1 MTGSVEDD
9 TVDELV
15 VTRFWMGGVIAVM
28 VIYVL
33 IALVGHR
40 RIRKPASKP
49 EPDARIDSEGST

>member
-1 MTGSVEDD
+1 MTERVEDD

-40 RIRKPASKP
+40 RSRKPAGNVERHGQP
-49 EPDARIDSEGST
+49 DSEGTK

>member
-1 MTGSVEDD
+1 MTGRVEDD

-40 RIRKPASKP
+40 RNRKPASKL
-49 EPDARIDSEGST
+49 EPPRTG